1 MSKYSKITKIGFYPF
16 FTVTGLTIEKLTI
29 PSDRARQ
36 AAQLSFETFFYATLG
51 LTAVIF

>member
-1 MSKYSKITKIGFYPF
+1 MYKSVKIEKIGYYPF
-16 FTVTGLTIEKLTI
+16 LTVTGLTIEKLTI